1 MNHCHNGSP
10 PGQTAKMALKFHG
23 GMVDI
28 LYMEKEVLTR
38 RTVMLQWIGVLVAV
52 LGLAYNGLK
61 DFQKG
66 EIKLPVLQEEKEV
79 LTKTVYP
86 VQYCLMAYDPNLD
99 KVFYQHE
106 NGQWYDYPPQQR
118 RYEATPQRS
127 QGQESYALGNA
138 SGASGTQVYR
148 VR

>member
-1 MNHCHNGSP
+1 
-10 PGQTAKMALKFHG
+10 MALKFHG

-66 EIKLPVLQEEKEV
+66 EIKLPVLEEKEPE
-79 LTKTVYP
+79 LTKPVYP
-86 VQYCLMAYDPNLD
+86 IQYCLMAYDPNLN

-118 RYEATPQRS
+118 RYSSPQEHHQT
-127 QGQESYALGNA
+127 QGQKALA
-138 SGASGTQVYR
+138 SVYGTQGVSGNHIR
-148 VR
+148 